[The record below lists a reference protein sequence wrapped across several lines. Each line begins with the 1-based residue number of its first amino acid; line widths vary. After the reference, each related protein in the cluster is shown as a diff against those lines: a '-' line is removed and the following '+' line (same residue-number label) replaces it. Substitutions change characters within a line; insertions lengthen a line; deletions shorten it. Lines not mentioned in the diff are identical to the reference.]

1 MTVELEEGSR
11 WQRLQPRERA
21 LIIIFGIIAI
31 LAVVYL
37 LFLSGG
43 GEEPEA
49 FPTPRR
55 TSTPRATATPT
66 VVPTASPTGIPE
78 TIDFFEGKD
87 PFRPLVTAGGIG
99 GTPGPGGTPA
109 PGGGP
114 GPSGG
119 PSGGDAQRVTLLSI
133 SGSGSS
139 RTASVLVDGQEYT
152 VSEGETFAG
161 SYRVKSLTADCG
173 TFVFGDEQ
181 FTLCEGQEVLK

>member
-1 MTVELEEGSR
+1 MTVELEGGGR

-21 LIIIFGIIAI
+21 LIIIFGIIAL

-49 FPTPRR
+49 FPTPTRPPR
-55 TSTPRATATPT
+55 TTTSPTPAVTATPT
-66 VVPTASPTGIPE
+66 SPPE

-87 PFRPLVTAGGIG
+87 PFRPLVSAG
-99 GTPGPGGTPA
+99 PVGGTPA
-109 PGGGP
+109 PGGSP
-114 GPSGG
+114 GPTGG
-119 PSGGDAQRVTLLSI
+119 ATGGQRVTLVSI
-133 SGSGSS
+133 SGSGAN
-139 RTASVLVDGQEYT
+139 RTATVLVDGQEYD
-152 VSEGETFAG
+152 VQEGDTFAG
-161 SYRVKSLTADCG
+161 SYRVKSLTAECG

>member
-1 MTVELEEGSR
+1 MTVQLEEGSR

-21 LIIIFGIIAI
+21 LIILFGIIAV

-49 FPTPRR
+49 FPTSPR
-55 TSTPRATATPT
+55 TSTPRATASPT
-66 VVPTASPTGIPE
+66 VAPTSSPTGPPE

-87 PFRPLVTAGGIG
+87 PFRPLVTQGGIG
-99 GTPGPGGTPA
+99 GTPTPGGSPGPTGGPT
-109 PGGGP
+109 GGG
-114 GPSGG
+114 G
-119 PSGGDAQRVTLLSI
+119 QRVTLVSI
-133 SGSGSS
+133 SGSGAD
-139 RTASVLVDGQEYT
+139 RVATVIVDGTEYE

>member
-21 LIIIFGIIAI
+21 LIILFGIIAI

-55 TSTPRATATPT
+55 TTPRATATPT

-99 GTPGPGGTPA
+99 GTPAPQPGGS
-109 PGGGP
+109 P

-119 PSGGDAQRVTLLSI
+119 PSGGDAQRVTLVSI

-139 RTASVLVDGQEYT
+139 RTATVLVDGQEYT

>member
-1 MTVELEEGSR
+1 MTVELEGSR

-21 LIIIFGIIAI
+21 LIILFGIIAI

-55 TSTPRATATPT
+55 TSTPRPTATAT
-66 VVPTASPTGIPE
+66 VAPTATPTGIPE

-99 GTPGPGGTPA
+99 GAPSPGGTA
-109 PGGGP
+109 SP

-119 PSGGDAQRVTLLSI
+119 PSGGDAQRVTLVSI
-133 SGSGSS
+133 TGSGSA
-139 RTASVLVDGQEYT
+139 RQATVLVDGQEYT

>member
-1 MTVELEEGSR
+1 MTVQLEEGSR

-21 LIIIFGIIAI
+21 LIILFGIIAI

-49 FPTPRR
+49 FPTVRR
-55 TSTPRATATPT
+55 TSTPRPSAAPT
-66 VVPTASPTGIPE
+66 VSPTASPTGPPE

-87 PFRPLVTAGGIG
+87 PFRPLVTQGGNI
-99 GTPGPGGTPA
+99 GGTPA
-109 PGGGP
+109 PGGSP
-114 GPSGG
+114 GPTGGPTGGSGG
-119 PSGGDAQRVTLLSI
+119 QRVTLVSI
-133 SGSGSS
+133 SGSGSA
-139 RTASVLVDGQEYT
+139 RVATVIVDGTEYE
-152 VSEGETFAG
+152 VSQGETFAG
-161 SYRVKSLTADCG
+161 SYRLKTLTADCG

>member
-1 MTVELEEGSR
+1 MTYELEEGSR

-21 LIIIFGIIAI
+21 LIILFGIIAI

-37 LFLSGG
+37 VFLSGG

-49 FPTPRR
+49 FPTPRG
-55 TSTPRATATPT
+55 TSTPRTTATPT
-66 VVPTASPTGIPE
+66 VAPTSSPTGPPE

-87 PFRPLVTAGGIG
+87 PFRPLVTAGGGIG
-99 GTPGPGGTPA
+99 GTPTPGA
-109 PGGGP
+109 SP

-119 PSGGDAQRVTLLSI
+119 PTGGDAQRVTLVSI
-133 SGSGSS
+133 SGSGAN
-139 RTASVLVDGQEYT
+139 RIATVIVDGQEYE

-181 FTLCEGQEVLK
+181 FTLCEGQEVFK